1 MMLSLIV
8 AMDKNNVIGKDNE
21 MPWYLPNDLK
31 HFKETT
37 LGHTMI
43 MGRKTFDSIGRVL
56 PGRKTIVLTR
66 SKQTFP
72 EEVDVI
78 HSIEEIHAL
87 QKTNEA
93 DELFVIGGGE
103 LFKEMLPYADK
114 LYVTVIDEAFD
125 GDVYFPEIDPMIW
138 EEISRE
144 KGLKDEKNMYDYYFL
159 EYSRKK

>member
-1 MMLSLIV
+1 MLSLIV
-8 AMDKNNVIGKDNE
+8 AMDKNNVIGKDND
-21 MPWYLPNDLK
+21 MPWHLPNDLK

-56 PGRKTIVLTR
+56 PGRKTVVLTR
-66 SKQTFP
+66 SEQTFP

-78 HSIEEIHAL
+78 HSIEEIQTL
-87 QKTNEA
+87 QKANEE

-103 LFKEMLPYADK
+103 LFKEMLPHADK

-125 GDVYFPEIDPMIW
+125 GDVYFPEIDPRIW
-138 EEISRE
+138 DEVSKE
-144 KGLKDEKNMYDYYFL
+144 KGLKDEKNIYDYYFI